1 MGSVGTASSG
11 VFSSPCDS
19 RTKYCV
25 SRPRAEFVPS
35 VFRSKNVRRRQIGLG
50 QDCSGFAIAPA
61 FLRRAPR
68 LSSVRRGAG
77 GAPGDDDEVT
87 KGGSYDYCFR
97 VLLCIVMLFQSFP
110 QEFLV
115 ADADAGSN
123 ESKFDDTV
131 NEIQRALG
139 KSFGGT
145 LWFAVLLTLLAVFGG
160 GYVYLVVNYA
170 DFTDIPILN
179 GPKGL

>member
-1 MGSVGTASSG
+1 M
-11 VFSSPCDS
+11 
-19 RTKYCV
+19 
-25 SRPRAEFVPS
+25 
-35 VFRSKNVRRRQIGLG
+35 G

-87 KGGSYDYCFR
+87 KG
-97 VLLCIVMLFQSFP
+97 
-110 QEFLV
+110 
-115 ADADAGSN
+115 DAGSN